1 MIRAK
6 HIFFLVTAL
15 LYGLFTFA
23 QDDYSLKPPRD
34 YEKKPAKT
42 AGFIELGGNAGLFS
56 LNVDRIYYYEEKFK
70 MSARL
75 GFAPHFNNIYI
86 EQIYVV
92 ENNFIL
98 FKNPHHLE
106 LGIGTSVQRRYNE
119 RPNEIDN
126 YFWETL
132 IFGTGRLGYRY
143 QKQDDGFFLRVAVTP
158 VVMSN
163 DALGFHGDY
172 FQFWAGVSVGVS
184 F

>member
-1 MIRAK
+1 MIPFK
-6 HIFFLVTAL
+6 HIVFLTVATLYSGFTA
-15 LYGLFTFA
+15 A

-42 AGFIELGGNAGLFS
+42 AGFIELAGNAGLYS
-56 LNVDRIYYYEEKFK
+56 LNIDRIYYYREKFK
-70 MSARL
+70 MSARA
-75 GFAPHFNNIYI
+75 GFAPHFNSIYM
-86 EQIYVV
+86 EQIYVL

-106 LGIGTSVQRRYNE
+106 LGLGASIQRRYNE
-119 RPNEIDN
+119 RPNEVDH

-132 IFGTGRLGYRY
+132 VFGTGRLGYRY
-143 QKQDDGFFLRVAVTP
+143 QKQDDGFFLRAAVTP

-172 FQFWAGVSVGVS
+172 FQFWGGVSVGVS